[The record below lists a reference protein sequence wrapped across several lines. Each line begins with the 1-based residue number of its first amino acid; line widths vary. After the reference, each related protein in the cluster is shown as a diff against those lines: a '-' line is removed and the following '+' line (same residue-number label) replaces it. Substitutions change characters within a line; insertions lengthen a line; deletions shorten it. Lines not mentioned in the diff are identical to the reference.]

1 MGREKYAVRLAQGER
16 ERLQQLVRNGKS
28 PARKTARARILLKT
42 SQGWSAPRVAEALDI
57 SLGTVFPIKRRFA
70 EGGLVGALEER
81 PRPRRPRKLDEKG
94 EAHLIALACSPA
106 PEGYGNISRM

>member
-1 MGREKYAVRLAQGER
+1 MGREQYVVRLAQGER

-70 EGGLVGALEER
+70 EGGLVG
-81 PRPRRPRKLDEKG
+81 P
-94 EAHLIALACSPA
+94 
-106 PEGYGNISRM
+106 